1 MQSRTRRLA
10 LAAGFAALIAPSV
23 SAQNLAVYG
32 AAEAAG
38 FGESSAILGATLT
51 PGNLGFNWLVGANV
65 QTYRFR
71 NGFEANGDVHRDQ
84 RVAFNPQVGV
94 QYRGTTGS
102 VEATVGYN
110 FVSGDVGSTNNVG
123 APGGGENSPTVGAA
137 ANYWGGIFE
146 HGFIVSYATKP
157 EYIWSRAR
165 LAVRPAP
172 MVPVYLGGEFVAQG
186 GSRYGY
192 RYQAGPTLN
201 VHVTPNFHAGI
212 NGGVRWNSYP
222 TTTFTGPG
230 GIVTTAGGGT
240 GPKSGYVGISFLA
253 LSAF

>member
-1 MQSRTRRLA
+1 MQSRTRRFA
-10 LAAGFAALIAPSV
+10 LAAGFAALFAQGA

-38 FGESSAILGATLT
+38 FGEGSAILGATLT
-51 PGNLGFNWLVGANV
+51 PGNLGWNWLIGANV
-65 QTYRFR
+65 QSYRFR
-71 NGFEANGDVHRDQ
+71 NGFELNGDAHHDQ

-94 QYRGTTGS
+94 QYRGMTGS
-102 VEATVGYN
+102 VEGTVGYN
-110 FVSGDVGSTNNVG
+110 LVSGDVTSNNNVG
-123 APGGGENSPTVGAA
+123 APGGGENSPTVGAV

-157 EYIWSRAR
+157 EYIWTRAR
-165 LAVRPAP
+165 LAFRPMP
-172 MVPVYLGGEFVAQG
+172 ITPVYLGGEFVAQG

-212 NGGVRWNSYP
+212 NGGVRWNSYA
-222 TTTFTGPG
+222 TTTTTIG
-230 GIVTTAGGGT
+230 GVTTTTGGGT
-240 GPKSGYVGISFLA
+240 GPTSGYVGISFLA

>member
-1 MQSRTRRLA
+1 MQSNMRRLA
-10 LAAGFAALIAPSV
+10 LAAALATLLVPAAG
-23 SAQNLAVYG
+23 AQNLAVYG

-38 FGESSAILGATLT
+38 FGESSAILGGSLT
-51 PGNLGFNWLVGANV
+51 PGNLGLNWLLGANV
-65 QTYRFR
+65 QTYRFL
-71 NGFEANGDVHRDQ
+71 NGFNVDGTRHHDQ

-94 QYRGTTGS
+94 QYRATTGS
-102 VEATVGYN
+102 IEGTVGYN
-110 FVSGDVGSTNNVG
+110 FVSGDVTSTNNVG
-123 APGGGENSPTVGAA
+123 APGGGENSPTIAGV

-157 EYIWSRAR
+157 EYIWTRAR
-165 LAVRPAP
+165 LAVRPLP
-172 MVPVYLGGEFVAQG
+172 TTPVYLGGEAVAQG

-192 RYQAGPTLN
+192 RYQVGPTLN

-212 NGGVRWNSYP
+212 NGGVRFNEYP
-222 TTTFTGPG
+222 STTDALG
-230 GIVTTAGGGT
+230 VTRGGGS